1 LAIPVSSV
9 SLSAGSVNY
18 GSSVTI
24 NISRAHSKL
33 THTIRYNWNNN
44 TGTIVSQTTSTS
56 YQWTVPNNF
65 MNYIPNSTSTTGTIY
80 IDTYN
85 GTALVG
91 TKSASLTTIVPD
103 SVVPDFTN
111 ISHSEANS
119 AVAALGLGSGVYA
132 QNLSKINIS
141 IVGATGAYGSTI
153 TSYKIVYDGVN
164 YNAQSATTNTI
175 TNSGTRTISATVT
188 DSRGRTKTKTVNVT
202 VLTYSS
208 PTITS
213 FTVKRCNSDG
223 TDNNMGTYIKVTYGG
238 SFSTLNSKN
247 TATLYIETKPKTS
260 GTWTTKESFSVGSS
274 FSGTKVYSGYD
285 ITSSYDVRLR
295 LVDKFYS
302 VTSTKEVSTGVVTMS
317 WGKQGVGIGKIWE
330 RGALD
335 VGSDIYV
342 QGKIYADGIN
352 IPDTR
357 DVVDKPQDLPSRA
370 ISFAF
375 KRSSAVG
382 NPPVTANPTYSHII
396 RIAGWSTNEG
406 SGGWPTELSIGTKGI
421 AYRQAT
427 SATDWGVWK
436 KIWSENNDGHGSGLD
451 ADLLDGLHASSFVN
465 KAGDTMT
472 GRLIVPAG
480 PSGGIAFP
488 NDAFGGSGDT
498 ASITLQNPSGG
509 ENQEL
514 IIQVTNDASDIV
526 HIKTPSNNGVKINN
540 NTVWHAGNDGAGSG
554 LDADLLDG
562 YHASSF
568 LLTSGGTVSGQI
580 TLSAGTSSGK
590 AVKSTDSY
598 TNPAIAS
605 TSKYSE
611 SGAWV
616 TWDYPDFA
624 STPIVIHR
632 DDNNLGTRVRNVTA
646 SSCEVCMAGTAT
658 GYVRAIAVGG
668 V

>member
-153 TSYKIVYDGVN
+153 TSYKITYDGIN

-202 VLTYSS
+202 VLAYSS

-335 VGSDIYV
+335 VGGDVYIAGTLTVPSLIA
-342 QGKIYADGIN
+342 KIN
-352 IPDTR
+352 IPSSAPPSAWPVGFVAGIVYNNGYPVSYGTIFSYKGTTGNSCVQILQAWPGSDGGEAYLYIRSAR
-357 DVVDKPQDLPSRA
+357 DV
-370 ISFAF
+370 
-375 KRSSAVG
+375 
-382 NPPVTANPTYSHII
+382 
-396 RIAGWSTNEG
+396 
-406 SGGWPTELSIGTKGI
+406 GTDVFGPWRK
-421 AYRQAT
+421 
-427 SATDWGVWK
+427 V
-436 KIWSENNDGHGSGLD
+436 WSENNDGHGSGLD

-480 PSGGIAFP
+480 TSGGIAFP
-488 NDAFGGSGDT
+488 NNAFGGSGDT

-580 TLSAGTSSGK
+580 TLRAGTSSGK

-605 TSKYSE
+605 TSKYSK

-616 TWDYPDFA
+616 TWDYPDFSA
-624 STPIVIHR
+624 APIVIHR
-632 DDNNLGTRVRNVTA
+632 DDNNLGTKVRNVTA
-646 SSCEVCMAGTAT
+646 SSCEVCMADTAT
-658 GYVRAIAVGG
+658 GYVRAIAIGG